1 MIIFVFYCILEFSDI
16 IKYLEHDISD
26 EDKVPLDFKFQIQS
40 QPEQVWKAIRF
51 GFS

>member
-1 MIIFVFYCILEFSDI
+1 MIIFVFYCILKFLDI
-16 IKYLEHDISD
+16 IKYLEHDIRG

-40 QPEQVWKAIRF
+40 QPELVCKAIKL